1 MFLAR
6 DASSPTVITIFFLL
20 TAIVFSKQSMQA
32 QDNNDLGDPHFH
44 DQLQDG
50 FFLSSGYDEFTDGIT
65 GSNDQADNDMSPISR
80 FLHITAPQ
88 YTTTTGLPQLLMD
101 ETGAAPSSSSSIPTP
116 GPSSTSKPL
125 DAGDNIHPLIPYS
138 AQLDSFYHPPVPQL
152 PAESSQPE
160 RPERQR
166 RPRPCI
172 TPYFIPEPRVSWPSQ
187 PTTTMA
193 ALETMQPAMAPITI
207 SAAVQPA
214 TPALVVINVRPDVK
228 KQIVDRAKRRIA
240 RFVLMTFAMAGTD
253 DEKAALVSL
262 VISEATSVPGMNV
275 TIKTT
280 SSQRQQVTV
289 AWNNTFRKLLAM
301 VRSCLALGYSFYPPV
316 DSSLTPVQFRGRVIT
331 ALINDTRNPLA
342 FMHKFTVDADGN
354 VTILDGVLNNP
365 LIFHIAIHFIW
376 CSDLS
381 ISEFLS
387 TSTSDRLQQLN
398 YAIAAIGAVA
408 KLVLREQTPHPP
420 VILPFTQLEGSETF
434 DDIMC
439 HISNLDHV
447 QKIMFDY
454 QKSHMLNVGD
464 SQVLST
470 NVLAQLDMMMTRV
483 E

>member
-6 DASSPTVITIFFLL
+6 DASSPTVITIFFLP

-32 QDNNDLGDPHFH
+32 QDNDDLGDPHFH

-50 FFLSSGYDEFTDGIT
+50 FFLSSGYDGFTDGIT
-65 GSNDQADNDMSPISR
+65 GSNDNDMSPISR
-80 FLHITAPQ
+80 FLHITDPQ
-88 YTTTTGLPQLLMD
+88 YATTTGSLPQSLTD
-101 ETGAAPSSSSSIPTP
+101 EGAAPSSSSSIPTS

-125 DAGDNIHPLIPYS
+125 DAGDNIHPFIPYS

-160 RPERQR
+160 HPERQR
-166 RPRPCI
+166 RPRPSV
-172 TPYFIPEPRVSWPSQ
+172 TPYFIPEPRVSRPSQ
-187 PTTTMA
+187 PTTTTA

-207 SAAVQPA
+207 PAAVQPA
-214 TPALVVINVRPDVK
+214 MPALVVINVRPDVK
-228 KQIVDRAKRRIA
+228 KQIVDRAKRRIS
-240 RFVLMTFAMAGTD
+240 RFVLTTFAMAGTD

-262 VISEATSVPGMNV
+262 AISEATSVPGMNV

-280 SSQRQQVTV
+280 SNQRQQVTV

-354 VTILDGVLNNP
+354 VTILDGVLDNP
-365 LIFHIAIHFIW
+365 LIFHIAIRFIW
-376 CSDLS
+376 CSDLG

-408 KLVLREQTPHPP
+408 KLVLREQIPHPP
-420 VILPFTQLEGSETF
+420 VILPFTQREGSETF
-434 DDIMC
+434 DDIMH
-439 HISNLDHV
+439 HIGNLDHV
-447 QKIMFDY
+447 QKIVFDY

-464 SQVLST
+464 SQVSST
-470 NVLAQLDMMMTRV
+470 NVLAQLDMMMARV

>member
-1 MFLAR
+1 
-6 DASSPTVITIFFLL
+6 
-20 TAIVFSKQSMQA
+20 MQA

-65 GSNDQADNDMSPISR
+65 GSNDNDMSPISR
-80 FLHITAPQ
+80 FLHITDPQ
-88 YTTTTGLPQLLMD
+88 YATTTGLPQSLMD

-125 DAGDNIHPLIPYS
+125 NTGDNIHPLIPYS
-138 AQLDSFYHPPVPQL
+138 AKLDSFYHPPVPQL
-152 PAESSQPE
+152 LAESSQPE
-160 RPERQR
+160 HPERQR
-166 RPRPCI
+166 CPRPSI
-172 TPYFIPEPRVSWPSQ
+172 TPYFIPEPRVSRPSQ
-187 PTTTMA
+187 PTTTTA
-193 ALETMQPAMAPITI
+193 ALKTMQPAMAPITI
-207 SAAVQPA
+207 PTAVQPA
-214 TPALVVINVRPDVK
+214 TPTLVIINIRPDVK

-240 RFVLMTFAMAGTD
+240 RFVLTMFAMAGTD

-262 VISEATSVPGMNV
+262 TISEVTSMPGMNV

-280 SSQRQQVTV
+280 SSQHQQVTV
-289 AWNNTFRKLLAM
+289 AWNNTFCKLLAM
-301 VRSCLALGYSFYPPV
+301 VQSCLALGYSFYPPV
-316 DSSLTPVQFRGRVIT
+316 DSSLTPVQFCGRVIT
-331 ALINDTRNPLA
+331 ALINDTRNLLA
-342 FMHKFTVDADGN
+342 FMHKFMVDADGN

-365 LIFHIAIHFIW
+365 LIFHIAIRFIW
-376 CSDLS
+376 CSDLG

-398 YAIAAIGAVA
+398 YAIATIGAVA
-408 KLVLREQTPHPP
+408 KLVLREQIPHPL

-434 DDIMC
+434 DNIMR
-439 HISNLDHV
+439 HIGNLDHV

-464 SQVLST
+464 SQVSST
-470 NVLAQLDMMMTRV
+470 NILAQLDMMMTRV